1 MADINELFSPTAKTQ
16 QDKNNNTNHSSSQTT
31 PARKWKITDKNVGIT
46 ALVVI
51 TLCGAIPTLIS
62 FLKNGNISQQEAC
75 FLLTIAGAIITV
87 KKMRGGTESEDDDL
101 KKGKK

>member
-16 QDKNNNTNHSSSQTT
+16 ENKKNNTNHSNSQTT

-51 TLCGAIPTLIS
+51 TICGAVPTLIS
-62 FLKNGNISQQEAC
+62 LLKNGHIGQQEAC

-87 KKMRGGTESEDDDL
+87 KKMHGGTESEDDDL